1 MKKPITK
8 WVIVAILILFI
19 AYSGFATYKWLEAER
34 IGEGIES
41 VMLND
46 AIYLSDIPLLELRAL
61 DFVAEYWIKPDT
73 TDEFL
78 REELL
83 KYFFHARTLYYSSGM
98 LRALTDDE
106 KYSLF
111 GTAMFNLRDFFL
123 EVRDRPNRKEILT
136 TNLDALKQ
144 MDNVF
149 EEILGINNLTLAD
162 AEKILQLS
170 GNLTAG

>member
-19 AYSGFATYKWLEAER
+19 AYSGLATYKWLEGER
-34 IGEGIES
+34 IES

-46 AIYLSDIPLLELRAL
+46 AIGLSDFSLLELSKVG
-61 DFVAEYWIKPDT
+61 FVFEYLIKPDT
-73 TDEFL
+73 IDELL

-83 KYFFHARTLYYSSGM
+83 QYFFHARTLYYSSGM
-98 LRALTDDE
+98 LRTLTDDE

-111 GTAMFNLRDFFL
+111 GTAMFNLQDFFIG
-123 EVRDRPNRKEILT
+123 VRNRPTRKEILT

-144 MDNVF
+144 MDDIL
-149 EEILGINNLTLAD
+149 EEMLWINNLTLAD
-162 AEKILQLS
+162 AEKFLQLS
-170 GNLTAG
+170 GNLTVG